1 MTPTPQAIVDDT
13 APVRPAIAVERLTRA
28 FGDRVVVRD
37 VSFAVRPGEIFGL
50 IGPNGAGKST
60 LVKMLTTML
69 PPTSGGARIDGLDIV
84 RDAQKVRG
92 RIGYVPQLLSADGAL
107 TGYENLLLSAR
118 LYLIPRREREAR
130 IDAALREMGL
140 EEAKDRLVQTYS
152 GGMIRRLEIAQSMLH
167 NPAVLFMDEPTVGL
181 DPVARHSVWDRVRD
195 LRERFGT
202 TMLLTTHLMDEA
214 DALCDRI
221 GVLHAGVLEAVGTPA
236 ELKARVGPQA
246 TLDDVFIAITGGQIA
261 DEGSYPQRSR
271 RATRRTRPWL
281 TRSRR
286 RRPPHS
292 TASPAIS
299 RKCWRSPTP
308 KCANCV
314 TIPASC

>member
-1 MTPTPQAIVDDT
+1 MTPTRQAIVDDT
-13 APVRPAIAVERLTRA
+13 APVRPAIAAERLTRA

-37 VSFAVRPGEIFGL
+37 ISFTVRPGEIFGL

-69 PPTSGGARIDGLDIV
+69 PPTSGRARIDGLDIV
-84 RDAQKVRG
+84 DDAPKVRG

-130 IDAALREMGL
+130 IEAALREMEL
-140 EEAKDRLVQTYS
+140 EDAKDRLVQTYS

-167 NPAVLFMDEPTVGL
+167 NPAVMFMDEPTVGL
-181 DPVARHSVWDRVRD
+181 DPVARHSVWDRVRS
-195 LRERFGT
+195 LRERLGMT
-202 TMLLTTHLMDEA
+202 ILLTTHLMDEA
-214 DALCDRI
+214 DVLCDRI

-246 TLDDVFIAITGGQIA
+246 TLDDVFAAIAGGQIA
-261 DEGSYPQRSR
+261 DEGSFRSVREGR
-271 RATRRTRPWL
+271 RAERARG
-281 TRSRR
+281 
-286 RRPPHS
+286 
-292 TASPAIS
+292 
-299 RKCWRSPTP
+299 
-308 KCANCV
+308 
-314 TIPASC
+314 

>member
-1 MTPTPQAIVDDT
+1 MTPTRQAIVDDT
-13 APVRPAIAVERLTRA
+13 APVRPAIAAERLTRA

-69 PPTSGGARIDGLDIV
+69 PPTSGRARIDGLDIV
-84 RDAQKVRG
+84 DDAQEVRG

-107 TGYENLLLSAR
+107 TAYENLLLSAR

-130 IDAALREMGL
+130 IDAALREMEL
-140 EEAKDRLVQTYS
+140 EDAKDRLVQTYS

-167 NPAVLFMDEPTVGL
+167 NPAVMFMDEPTVGL
-181 DPVARHSVWDRVRD
+181 DPVARHGVWDRVRS
-195 LRERFGT
+195 LRERLGMT
-202 TMLLTTHLMDEA
+202 ILLTTHLMDEA
-214 DALCDRI
+214 DVLCDRI

-246 TLDDVFIAITGGQIA
+246 TLDDVFAAIAGGQIA
-261 DEGSYPQRSR
+261 DEGSFRSVREGR
-271 RATRRTRPWL
+271 RAERARG
-281 TRSRR
+281 
-286 RRPPHS
+286 
-292 TASPAIS
+292 
-299 RKCWRSPTP
+299 
-308 KCANCV
+308 
-314 TIPASC
+314 

>member
-1 MTPTPQAIVDDT
+1 MTPTQQANLDD

-69 PPTSGGARIDGLDIV
+69 PPTSGGARIDGLDVV

-107 TGYENLLLSAR
+107 TGYENLFLSAR

-130 IDAALREMGL
+130 IDAALREMEL
-140 EEAKDRLVQTYS
+140 EDAKDRLVQTFS

-181 DPVARHSVWDRVRD
+181 DPVA
-195 LRERFGT
+195 
-202 TMLLTTHLMDEA
+202 
-214 DALCDRI
+214 
-221 GVLHAGVLEAVGTPA
+221 P
-236 ELKARVGPQA
+236 
-246 TLDDVFIAITGGQIA
+246 
-261 DEGSYPQRSR
+261 
-271 RATRRTRPWL
+271 
-281 TRSRR
+281 
-286 RRPPHS
+286 
-292 TASPAIS
+292 
-299 RKCWRSPTP
+299 
-308 KCANCV
+308 
-314 TIPASC
+314 

>member
-1 MTPTPQAIVDDT
+1 MDPIATLPADP
-13 APVRPAIAVERLTRA
+13 PAIAAERLTRA

-37 VSFAVRPGEIFGL
+37 VSFAVRRGEIFGL

-69 PPTSGGARIDGLDIV
+69 PPTSGAARIDGLDIV
-84 RDAQKVRG
+84 RDAQKVRA

-107 TGYENLLLSAR
+107 TAYENLLLSAR

-130 IDAALREMGL
+130 IAAALREMEL
-140 EEAKDRLVQTYS
+140 DEAKDRLVQTFS

-181 DPVARHSVWDRVRD
+181 DPVARHGVWDRVRD
-195 LRERFGT
+195 LRDRFGT

-221 GVLHAGVLEAVGTPA
+221 GVLHAGALEAVGTPA

-246 TLDDVFIAITGGQIA
+246 TLDDVFAAIAGGQIA
-261 DEGSYPQRSR
+261 DEGSF
-271 RATRRTRPWL
+271 RAVREGRNAERA
-281 TRSRR
+281 
-286 RRPPHS
+286 HG
-292 TASPAIS
+292 
-299 RKCWRSPTP
+299 
-308 KCANCV
+308 
-314 TIPASC
+314 

>member
-1 MTPTPQAIVDDT
+1 MPPTEQAIVDDP
-13 APVRPAIAVERLTRA
+13 APVRPAIDVDRLTRA
-28 FGDRVVVRD
+28 FGDRVVVRQA
-37 VSFAVRPGEIFGL
+37 SFAVRPGEIFGL

-69 PPTSGGARIDGLDIV
+69 PPTSGAARIAGFDIV
-84 RDAQKVRG
+84 RDAKEVRR

-107 TGYENLLLSAR
+107 TAYENLLLSAR

-130 IDAALREMGL
+130 IDAALREMEL

-181 DPVARHSVWDRVRD
+181 DPVARHSVWDRVRS

-214 DALCDRI
+214 DVLCDRL

-236 ELKARVGPQA
+236 ELKARVGPEA
-246 TLDDVFIAITGGQIA
+246 TLDDVFAAIAGGQIA
-261 DEGSYPQRSR
+261 DEGSFRSVRAER
-271 RATRRTRPWL
+271 RAERA
-281 TRSRR
+281 
-286 RRPPHS
+286 HG
-292 TASPAIS
+292 
-299 RKCWRSPTP
+299 
-308 KCANCV
+308 
-314 TIPASC
+314 